1 MSEHAFECL
10 SAFLDGESV
19 DPSELAAALSMPGAR
34 EALVDFIRLR
44 AEIGRDESTPSR
56 RFYRTME
63 RIVTPESHRRRSY
76 AIGGG
81 MAFAAALLV
90 IAVLLWTAP
99 MRRHLSVG
107 DDAARLNPPNPTREI
122 RFERGV
128 DWEFRST
135 STKEDWR

>member
-1 MSEHAFECL
+1 
-10 SAFLDGESV
+10 
-19 DPSELAAALSMPGAR
+19 
-34 EALVDFIRLR
+34 
-44 AEIGRDESTPSR
+44 
-56 RFYRTME
+56 
-63 RIVTPESHRRRSY
+63 
-76 AIGGG
+76 